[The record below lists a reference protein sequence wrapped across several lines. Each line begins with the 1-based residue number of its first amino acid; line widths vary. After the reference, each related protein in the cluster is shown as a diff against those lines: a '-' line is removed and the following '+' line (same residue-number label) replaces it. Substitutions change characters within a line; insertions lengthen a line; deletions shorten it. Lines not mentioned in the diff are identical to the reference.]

1 MCCVRCAA
9 CWVLR
14 LCCSTCIVSRVRRY
28 DSMCVVPGLLLML
41 SRFVVGGVM
50 RETRGELLENRDVWS
65 DVLDFE
71 CSGPEA

>member
-1 MCCVRCAA
+1 
-9 CWVLR
+9 
-14 LCCSTCIVSRVRRY
+14 
-28 DSMCVVPGLLLML
+28 MCVVPGLLLML